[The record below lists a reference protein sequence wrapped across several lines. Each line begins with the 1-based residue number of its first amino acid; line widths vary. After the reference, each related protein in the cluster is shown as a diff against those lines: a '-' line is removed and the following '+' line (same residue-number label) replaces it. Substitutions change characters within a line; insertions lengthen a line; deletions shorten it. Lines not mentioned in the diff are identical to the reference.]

1 MKYWRKRGSFH
12 LGMRVESGFAL
23 IASILANQARD
34 QKKRPEP
41 YTPAD
46 FMRHG
51 DQEIVRLDLA
61 METWR

>member
-12 LGMRVESGFAL
+12 LGMRIESGFAL
-23 IASILANQARD
+23 IASILANQTRD

-46 FMRHG
+46 FSPHL
-51 DQEIVRLDLA
+51 DQVATSLGVA
-61 METWR
+61 METWT